1 MRLFVHIKCLTR
13 DKCRVGVGDTRT
25 TKRPQS
31 LRSSNVGKAGTL
43 VDLPVQNIN
52 INCCKRRDEMAPS
65 TLVIDQT
72 TVTSLLAALSLL
84 IVSYA
89 ISIRLLP
96 AATTTSTRVL
106 FIWHSFDSL
115 IHFLFEGSFL
125 YNCFTIFTPRTIL
138 GKAPLELHAPGVYF
152 LGIKDRIY
160 GSAFGTTPTALLW
173 QE

>member
-1 MRLFVHIKCLTR
+1 MST
-13 DKCRVGVGDTRT
+13 
-25 TKRPQS
+25 
-31 LRSSNVGKAGTL
+31 
-43 VDLPVQNIN
+43 
-52 INCCKRRDEMAPS
+52 S

-72 TVTSLLAALSLL
+72 TVISLLAALSLL
-84 IVSYA
+84 LVSYA
-89 ISIRLLP
+89 ISVRLLP
-96 AATTTSTRVL
+96 VHTTASTRVL

-125 YNCFTIFTPRTIL
+125 YNCFTVYTPRTIL

-160 GSAFGTTPTALLW
+160 GSAFGTNPTAMLW